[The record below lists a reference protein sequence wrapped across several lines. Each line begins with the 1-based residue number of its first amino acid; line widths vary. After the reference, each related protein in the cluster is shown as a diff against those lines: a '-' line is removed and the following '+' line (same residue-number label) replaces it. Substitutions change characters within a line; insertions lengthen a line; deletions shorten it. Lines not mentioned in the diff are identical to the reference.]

1 MHSLKDFSSSAHPV
15 TEYPDDAQHPSTEDI
30 IPTHAFVSALLAR
43 RTRSL
48 GKGGRRGAVVIVRG
62 GIFFQVGVSEEVFFS
77 FLFLMVLRRVWSVVA
92 AGGGGE
98 GGSLGWGAIELK
110 LLLGLVA
117 EGL

>member
-1 MHSLKDFSSSAHPV
+1 
-15 TEYPDDAQHPSTEDI
+15 
-30 IPTHAFVSALLAR
+30 
-43 RTRSL
+43 
-48 GKGGRRGAVVIVRG
+48 
-62 GIFFQVGVSEEVFFS
+62 
-77 FLFLMVLRRVWSVVA
+77 MVLRRVWSVVA